1 MECTHIHYLCMLN
14 HLFRNVCGGKI
25 RKKKE
30 RKKNRARN
38 FRKGPKTR
46 EIFFYSYRLIFLYFE
61 GISHVYFT
69 IFLFR
74 PQK

>member
-25 RKKKE
+25 RKRKE

-46 EIFFYSYRLIFLYFE
+46 EIFF
-61 GISHVYFT
+61 
-69 IFLFR
+69 LFVSINFSLF
-74 PQK
+74 